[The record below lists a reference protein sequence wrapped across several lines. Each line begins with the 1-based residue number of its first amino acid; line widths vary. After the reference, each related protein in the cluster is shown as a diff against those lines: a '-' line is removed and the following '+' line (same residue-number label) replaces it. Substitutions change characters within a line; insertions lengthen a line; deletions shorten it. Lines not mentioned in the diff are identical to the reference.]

1 MPEFPRSPRITKG
14 ALALYDMDSRTS
26 AGTIVVF
33 QYNPDQVRRTLTNRT
48 PPQGQG
54 GGAGGAN
61 AGAREDVL
69 RVSGPPV
76 EAINLSI
83 VLNAADQLADPS
95 QNPKIAESGLYA
107 ALAALELAMY
117 PPTLASKKLEDMA
130 AAGEYQVKPANLPL
144 TLLVWNASRVAP
156 VAITSFSVTE
166 EAFDFHLNPIRAK
179 VDLGLK
185 VLTSL
190 EFPSSSVGRDA
201 YISYQKNKER
211 LAGEFSNKTDV
222 SQIRALLP
230 KPH

>member
-69 RVSGPPV
+69 RVAGPPV

-83 VLNAADQLADPS
+83 VLNAADQLADPG

-107 ALAALELAMY
+107 ALAALELSM
-117 PPTLASKKLEDMA
+117 
-130 AAGEYQVKPANLPL
+130 
-144 TLLVWNASRVAP
+144 
-156 VAITSFSVTE
+156 
-166 EAFDFHLNPIRAK
+166 
-179 VDLGLK
+179 
-185 VLTSL
+185 
-190 EFPSSSVGRDA
+190 
-201 YISYQKNKER
+201 
-211 LAGEFSNKTDV
+211 
-222 SQIRALLP
+222 
-230 KPH
+230 